1 MGNINTFLRE
11 RLVDISAKR
20 VYIAPNIDE
29 KKLNN
34 AIGAF
39 GYTGKPGNVVALY
52 DDSLLGGSKEGLLF
66 TGEQIIV
73 RSLMATPVPLPYAE
87 LASAEYL
94 EVAIAAKPGKV
105 DKLVRITR
113 SSGSSVDVRGAFL
126 NLQALANVLQEA
138 IADFDDHQEEA
149 QSIPIE
155 DMAEELKVAYVKVAA
170 NMAYEGKQELAH
182 KAFAELM
189 LLMTRLNLASDSR
202 LAVRVYIAAG
212 ERQEAVSTLIETLDA
227 HCPDGQAHSVHVSLV
242 KELINLHH
250 CMTGRYRQQFAFLDQ
265 HRQLLKVSDADLEL
279 VEFAIKS
286 EHDMLRE
293 DISDDQLTETMKL
306 LSAKAAAVG
315 TPLAAVYLS
324 GSVIGMSAAGMT
336 SGLATLGLGGILG
349 LSSMATGIGVAVLLG
364 VGTYAGIR
372 KLTGAN
378 ELTRSK
384 RRGLMLAEVIK
395 QTQVTL
401 SLLVSDIN
409 TVTLRLNEQILV
421 HGAQSEQ
428 IAKLMRLMT
437 QLTGAGKVLN
447 ERSQAAQSSATR
459 LSCARFL
466 DADRVRYLTRDATR
480 QELGDW
486 IIGHY
491 EPRLIPESRDDKTIE
506 TEKLVLKQGYE
517 VRELEELAQAFQAI
531 GYFNVSDVVAGK
543 VTDLASKATRGL
555 GGLLS

>member
-1 MGNINTFLRE
+1 MGNINAFLRE
-11 RLVDISAKR
+11 RLADISAKR

-39 GYTGKPGNVVALY
+39 AYTGKPGNVVALY

-66 TGEQIIV
+66 TGEQVIV
-73 RSLMATPVPLPYAE
+73 RSLMATPVALPYAE

-94 EVAIAAKPGKV
+94 EVAVAAKPGKV

-113 SSGSSVDVRGAFL
+113 NGGSSVDVRGAFL
-126 NLQALANVLQEA
+126 NLQALADVLQQA
-138 IADFDDHQEEA
+138 ITDFDDHQEEA

-155 DMAEELKVAYVKVAA
+155 DMAEELKVAYVKVAV
-170 NMAYEGKQELAH
+170 NMAYEGKQELGH

-189 LLMTRLNLASDSR
+189 LLMTRLHLASDSR
-202 LAVRVYIAAG
+202 LAVRVYIATG
-212 ERQEAVSTLIETLDA
+212 ERQEAVSTLIGTLDA

-250 CMTGRYRQQFAFLDQ
+250 CMTGRYTQQFPFLDQ

-293 DISDDQLTETMKL
+293 DVSDDQLTETMKL

-409 TVTLRLNEQILV
+409 SVTLRLNEQILA

-466 DADRVRYLTRDATR
+466 DEDRVRYLTRDATR

-491 EPRLIPESRDDKTIE
+491 EPRLIQESKDDKTIE
-506 TEKLVLKQGYE
+506 TEKLALKESYE

-543 VTDLASKATRGL
+543 MTDLASKATRGL
-555 GGLLS
+555 TGLLS